1 VCADLYSVFLVG
13 FAHHIVNY
21 RCPRLHSFFK
31 SPAHVQEGGF
41 TGVVPCKYTHLDL
54 SRSQLCDE
62 DLLVLA
68 TAMYKDFV
76 KIPGLVRV
84 NRLLQVHSY
93 CPLGFFL

>member
-1 VCADLYSVFLVG
+1 M
-13 FAHHIVNY
+13 
-21 RCPRLHSFFK
+21 
-31 SPAHVQEGGF
+31 
-41 TGVVPCKYTHLDL
+41 PCKYTHLDL

-84 NRLLQVHSY
+84 NRLLQEHSY